1 MDVREG
7 LARGVI
13 SAGETW
19 TRTLLSFVEESLSR
33 LPDGGTTDRAG
44 LQNLADAAVGETE
57 DGVTGTHNLA
67 PEDQV
72 IVRTGYLTYVIQ

>member
-1 MDVREG
+1 MDVHEG

-44 LQNLADAAVGETE
+44 LQNLADAAVGETD
-57 DGVTGTHNLA
+57 DGGTGNNALA

-72 IVRTGYLTYVIQ
+72 VVRTGYLAYVIQ